1 MAAAEDEVV
10 TRGLRGRVGLDCSS
24 LECCGKSL

>member
-10 TRGLRGRVGLDCSS
+10 MRGLRGGVGLDCSS
-24 LECCGKSL
+24 LECCEKSL